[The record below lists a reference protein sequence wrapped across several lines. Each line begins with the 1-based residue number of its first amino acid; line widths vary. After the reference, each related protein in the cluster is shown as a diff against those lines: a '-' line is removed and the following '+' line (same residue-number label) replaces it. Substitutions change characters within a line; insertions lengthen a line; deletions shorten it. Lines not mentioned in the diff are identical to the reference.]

1 MKNSNIRPT
10 GRKGRETLDR
20 MKELMNITPI
30 KENVDRSTEVITK
43 LGPDG
48 KAYAI
53 IKENSEY
60 YIKRAEKTENL
71 TMEDFKY
78 IGGLKNK
85 KDEAYK
91 SYSEATKQLN
101 MRFINIAE
109 SAEQKIFNILR
120 NDNLLGEAD
129 ERIATASVDKKT
141 SGDNVATGDNVGKDD
156 FEKDKAD
163 GTKDGNTGDH
173 AEKYVME
180 DVELTEDEA
189 AIDEM
194 ITGESID
201 ADRNPNNGD
210 GDESDDYKAHIDG
223 VIKDKMKNENI
234 SIAEA
239 MDKMDDIIDEA
250 TGDSDKV
257 NSILE
262 GLSETEIAIL
272 KSKLDETSD
281 KKKV

>member
-1 MKNSNIRPT
+1 MENSNIRPT
-10 GRKGRETLDR
+10 GRKGRETVDR

-60 YIKRAEKTENL
+60 YIKVADKVTGL
-71 TMEDFKY
+71 VMEDFKY

-85 KDEAYK
+85 KNEAYK
-91 SYSEATKQLN
+91 SYSEASKQLN
-101 MRFINIAE
+101 MKFINLAE
-109 SAEQKIFNILR
+109 SAEQKIFDILR

-141 SGDNVATGDNVGKDD
+141 SGDNVATGDSVGKDD

-163 GTKDGNTGDH
+163 GTKDGDTGAH

-194 ITGESID
+194 LDPVGKEDSDID
-201 ADRNPNNGD
+201 ND
-210 GDESDDYKAHIDG
+210 GDVDDSDAYLKNRRDAVGKA
-223 VIKDKMKNENI
+223 MKNENI

-250 TGDSDKV
+250 TGNSDKV

-262 GLSETEIAIL
+262 GLSEAELAIL
-272 KSKLDETSD
+272 KEKLSD